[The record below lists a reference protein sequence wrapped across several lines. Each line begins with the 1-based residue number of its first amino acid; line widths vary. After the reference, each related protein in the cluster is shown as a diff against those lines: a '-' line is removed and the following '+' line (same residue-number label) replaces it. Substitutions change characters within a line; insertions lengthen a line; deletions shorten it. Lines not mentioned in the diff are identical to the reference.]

1 VLSGQIID
9 SGALSGIRG
18 ANMSLIKL
26 VLIAATSVAALGIAT
41 PVFANNLIANGGF
54 ETGDFTDWGANVQP
68 NSSGNLFVVPN
79 NGGTT
84 PDSGMGY
91 ALNSER
97 GEFFALSDQ
106 TNPGS
111 YSLTQSFTLSSA
123 ATVQVSFDFFVN
135 NWTSGPFNNGR
146 DFNTFPNQNAEVDI
160 LTGGADPFTNSSA
173 DIVSTLW
180 GPGGDAT
187 TAPNPWSTVTATLS
201 LAAGTYQIRFAETD
215 NQGFFNMGVDNVS
228 ISTGVPEP
236 STWALLALGF
246 AGISL
251 ASLRKRRPAASI
263 A

>member
-1 VLSGQIID
+1 
-9 SGALSGIRG
+9 
-18 ANMSLIKL
+18 MSLIKL
-26 VLIAATSVAALGIAT
+26 VLIAASLTAAIGLAT
-41 PVFANNLIANGGF
+41 PAFANNLLANGGF
-54 ETGDFTDWGANVQP
+54 ETGDFTDWSANVETA
-68 NSSGNLFVVPN
+68 SSGNLFVVPN

-84 PDSGMGY
+84 PDSGMAY
-91 ALNSER
+91 ALNPA
-97 GEFFALSDQ
+97 GEDFFALSDQ
-106 TNPGS
+106 TGPGS
-111 YSLTQSFTLSSA
+111 YSLTQSFTLSSTT
-123 ATVQVSFDFFVN
+123 TVQISFDFFVN
-135 NWTSGPFNNGR
+135 NWATGPFNNGR
-146 DFNTFPNQNAEVDI
+146 DFSTSPNQNAEVDI

-180 GPGGDAT
+180 GPGGDP
-187 TAPNPWSTVTATLS
+187 TASPNPWTTVTDTLS